1 MGYAATT
8 ILVYGIRISS
18 EDAKKIYE
26 DCREDF
32 REVGTMYFDA
42 NDIQLEKRENS
53 QWNLRPRERYFPNMY
68 SEETDSRIHNLKF
81 EEGYS
86 HVVGIYMASKGYA
99 YNDVIE
105 DYLSPNQMCEDNYNK
120 YIVPMLDALG
130 IEKQEPKVLIVNQVW

>member
-8 ILVYGIRISS
+8 ILVYGIRISN

-26 DCREDF
+26 AFVDEEGEFQYD
-32 REVGTMYFDA
+32 E
-42 NDIQLEKRENS
+42 NDILLEERHHPHRKI
-53 QWNLRPRERYFPNMY
+53 RPRERYYPNMY
-68 SEETDSRIHNLKF
+68 SEGTDSRIHDLLLEDGF
-81 EEGYS
+81 E
-86 HVVGIYMASKGYA
+86 HVIGLYIASKGYA